1 MFGKNDNLRNRFEM
15 KQALGKGATGEV
27 HLAFDA
33 YLQRDVAVKFTRSN
47 LFDDPEEGLRN
58 RKMWLNET
66 RLAGK
71 LQHPFIAQ
79 VYEAGSTEEFDYLV
93 MEYVAGGTL
102 KQFISFD
109 NLLPVDRLIDILYKV
124 CNALDYANKMG
135 VLHRDIKPANV
146 LVGENGIVKVS
157 DFGAAYYTDS
167 ETTQVG
173 TVGTLPFMAP
183 ELFRQAR
190 PTLQSDVYTVGVMAY
205 QLLTGRFPFTADSH
219 ETLVYQKLHGEALP
233 LEKRRHDIPQALRFA
248 VHRAMHKDKES
259 RYSSWKAFCDDLAVA
274 LPRVSMPEDARFDS
288 SRFNILRNLSF
299 FSEFSDTEVWETV
312 GISRW
317 QNCAVEE
324 TIVREGETGS
334 SLFIITCGDVV
345 VTKGGVELSIMSTG
359 DSFGEMVYLDKSQ
372 QTRSATVTAATN
384 LCIIEIGGEFLHQ
397 ATDALQACFA
407 LAFITIMVARLRN
420 TDQRLISVLGMV

>member
-1 MFGKNDNLRNRFEM
+1 MFNQNDNLRNRFEM
-15 KQALGKGATGEV
+15 KQELGKGATGEV
-27 HLAFDA
+27 HLAFDT
-33 YLQRDVAVKFTRSN
+33 YLQRDVAIKFTRSN
-47 LFDDPEEGLRN
+47 LFDDPKEGFRN

-66 RLAGK
+66 RLVGK

-79 VYEAGSTEEFDYLV
+79 VYEAGSTEKFDYLV

-109 NLLPVDRLIDILYKV
+109 NLLPLYRLVDILYKV

-146 LVGENGIVKVS
+146 LLGENGIVKVS
-157 DFGAAYYTDS
+157 DFGAAYYTDA
-167 ETTQVG
+167 ETTQVD

-190 PTLQSDVYTVGVMAY
+190 PTLQSDIYTVGVMAY

-219 ETLVYQKLHGEALP
+219 ETLVFQKLHGEALP

-248 VHRAMHKDKES
+248 VHRAMHNDKEL

-274 LPRVSMPEDARFDS
+274 LPFVPRPEDVRFDS
-288 SRFNILRNLSF
+288 SRFDILRKLSF
-299 FSEFSDTEVWETV
+299 FSEFLDTEVWETV

-317 QNCAVEE
+317 QNYAPREV
-324 TIVREGETGS
+324 IVREGEAGS
-334 SLFIITCGDVV
+334 SLFIITSGDVV
-345 VTKGGVELSIMSTG
+345 VTKCGVELSIMNSG

-372 QTRSATVTAATN
+372 QMRSATVTAATN
-384 LCIIEIGGEFLHQ
+384 LCVIEIEGEFLHQ
-397 ATDALQACFA
+397 ATDALQASFA
-407 LAFITIMVARLRN
+407 RAFITIMVARLRN